1 MPNRSSPKYLLLN
14 LRYWVGKH
22 ISDSVIRTLS
32 IACAALLGMISQ
44 ISAQIKIGAVYC
56 HGDQQVLDAPSAI
69 GARLAVDQV
78 NRAGGIGG
86 RSVELIAITPD
97 SSSDSVKNAVSDAL
111 EKNPGISAFVGLSD
125 TDLALAAGSVAKKKG
140 LPFVTSGATSP
151 KLPAALGSRFFLAC
165 FGDNVQAAAAAQWLR
180 DSKNCRTVAVLI
192 DPSHT
197 YTRLLAAYFSKAFRS
212 GGGKITAQSRFQPG
226 RYFKI
231 SPSILKA
238 DAVFL
243 AAESPKDA
251 IPVIQRLRSMGFA
264 GPIVGGDGLD
274 VPDAWIRQ
282 SLAANVFFTTHAYP
296 SRAPGSASSGTA
308 KAFQR
313 GFKKLSKGN
322 NPDSFSGLGYDA
334 TRLLLQSIASA
345 GSTDPEAIAK
355 ALQHSRL
362 AGVTGQIQ
370 YTKGS
375 RVPVKPVSII
385 SAANPE
391 DGSLQLTPS
400 LVPAP

>member
-1 MPNRSSPKYLLLN
+1 MIRILLFAL
-14 LRYWVGKH
+14 VA
-22 ISDSVIRTLS
+22 IS
-32 IACAALLGMISQ
+32 AASGTLLG
-44 ISAQIKIGAVYC
+44 QIKIGAVYC
-56 HGDQQVLDAPSAI
+56 HGDQQVLDGPSAI

-78 NRAGGIGG
+78 NRAGGIEAQP
-86 RSVELIAITPD
+86 VELIAITPD
-97 SSSDSVKNAVSDAL
+97 SSPDSVKNAVSEAL

-180 DSKNCRTVAVLI
+180 DSKNCRTVAVLL

-197 YTRLLAAYFSKAFRS
+197 YTRLLAGYFSKAFRS
-212 GGGKITAQSRFQPG
+212 GGGKITAKARFQPG

-251 IPVIQRLRSMGFA
+251 MPVIQRLRSMGFA
-264 GPIVGGDGLD
+264 GPIIGGDGLD

-296 SRAPGSASSGTA
+296 SRAPGSASSATA

-313 GFKKLSKGN
+313 GFKKLSGGKDS
-322 NPDSFSGLGYDA
+322 DSFSGLGYDA
-334 TRLLLQSIASA
+334 TRLLLQSIATA
-345 GSTDPEAIAK
+345 GSTDPKAIAK

-362 AGVTGQIQ
+362 AGVTGQIH

-375 RVPVKPVSII
+375 RVPLKPVSII
-385 SAANPE
+385 SATTPQ
-391 DGSLQLTPS
+391 DGLLQLTPS